1 MKRYTTYVNG
11 KIYTDLRHSNKVECL
26 VTDLKKVVFA
36 GDLAKARREFDA
48 QEFDLHG
55 HTLYPAFQDAHG
67 HLTDLGRSLSYP
79 DLNACKSEDEMLLVM
94 KNNASSFDS
103 KQWMI
108 GRGWDQNKWNIKELP
123 DNTKLNAL
131 FPDIPV
137 MLVRTD
143 SHAALLNQTALNLS
157 EHAWKPYSDSAHVL
171 KNEKGMSGLLMDEAY
186 YSVLPIS
193 AESIQVKRKLIST
206 ASDFLISKGIT
217 SIGDAWWTAEDRQL
231 FLNLND
237 DQDLKIRIYG
247 MMLPEEDNKHYFE
260 NTGIVKKGLLHLRA
274 FKFFADGALG
284 SRGAA
289 LLDDYSDSSGN
300 KGFILHDSKYWNNQA
315 EWCSHYGAQMVTHAI
330 GDAAN
335 RMILGIYAQHLQS
348 AKYKRWRIEHAQM
361 VHNLDIE
368 FFKTYQIIP
377 VIQACHAV
385 SDYPWVES
393 RVGKE
398 RSHTLYRY
406 KDFVNLCDAVPNTT
420 DFPIEP
426 PDVIANLYAAIY
438 RQNTNGMPENGYNI
452 DQAVSPQTALKSV
465 TLDASYA
472 QYEESEF
479 GQLNVG
485 SQAEIVVLDKDLLH
499 VPKDEFLSTKVVYVR
514 RSESVLLE

>member
-247 MMLPEEDNKHYFE
+247 MTKIDKWFLEQIHELIIVENQIKNEDVLSNKEKLQYIKSLGFSD
-260 NTGIVKKGLLHLRA
+260 KKIAKILKIKSEDVRA
-274 FKFFADGALG
+274 ARNKFD
-284 SRGAA
+284 
-289 LLDDYSDSSGN
+289 
-300 KGFILHDSKYWNNQA
+300 
-315 EWCSHYGAQMVTHAI
+315 
-330 GDAAN
+330 
-335 RMILGIYAQHLQS
+335 
-348 AKYKRWRIEHAQM
+348 
-361 VHNLDIE
+361 
-368 FFKTYQIIP
+368 P
-377 VIQACHAV
+377 CH
-385 SDYPWVES
+385 
-393 RVGKE
+393 
-398 RSHTLYRY
+398 
-406 KDFVNLCDAVPNTT
+406 
-420 DFPIEP
+420 
-426 PDVIANLYAAIY
+426 
-438 RQNTNGMPENGYNI
+438 
-452 DQAVSPQTALKSV
+452 SPCR
-465 TLDASYA
+465 
-472 QYEESEF
+472 F
-479 GQLNVG
+479 G
-485 SQAEIVVLDKDLLH
+485 SQSRPGFAVFTQSSNLGLI
-499 VPKDEFLSTKVVYVR
+499 
-514 RSESVLLE
+514 